1 MLSKPVGGR
10 DIGAADGAR
19 IKCMDDSKLVIIELP
34 TEIKPAKYLNQVISL
49 YFKWKTPL
57 PKHDRS
63 QKSNF
68 TKAE

>member
-1 MLSKPVGGR
+1 M
-10 DIGAADGAR
+10 GAR